1 MQSPYACLAAEHNQC
16 EYRLYF
22 AVRYGTLIL
31 SQSRILG
38 KKAAL
43 C

>member
-1 MQSPYACLAAEHNQC
+1 MQPLYSCLAEEQNQC

-31 SQSRILG
+31 SQSWILG